1 MRYKKTEYFKA
12 IQWTGNNLDDVAKF
26 LKDGRVFIQADGLTL
41 CVDYHTNVYT
51 CYLNAYIVV
60 GDKDKLQIVPETTFK
75 KQYIAVN
82 DKPGNIFKDDYQL
95 EDMEQFVDDLS
106 NTNLPGQYMFYSRF
120 KAYQEELDEKTQI
133 INKYF
138 SNATRG
144 IHDVYIVNEQLAVV
158 VEMYKDSKFYYG
170 IDRNNEKVNLVA
182 FRTFNEALI
191 YAMAISNGNED
202 INSVKYVNSIL
213 NAK

>member
-1 MRYKKTEYFKA
+1 MRYKKIEYFKA

-60 GDKDKLQIVPETTFK
+60 GDKDKLQIVPETMFK
-75 KQYIAVN
+75 KQYIAIN

-138 SNATRG
+138 SNTTRG

-170 IDRNNEKVNLVA
+170 IDRNNEMVNLVA